1 MVHRHQQ
8 NITKKHGG
16 QNTSCQKQHSVEV
29 SEYLVDIEMKL
40 QNRHILTDAFIISL
54 ILFIFQDL

>member
-40 QNRHILTDAFIISL
+40 QNRHILTDAFIIAL